1 MVVTEGTGPLLPLPL
16 VTTENLDFPNTPI
29 QDQPDS
35 AQCWR
40 STGVSCRPGWPPL
53 TVCCLFPQIS
63 ALQQGYN
70 QVLCQTLS
78 ERKLEIT
85 SLKHEAENLRREA
98 AITSGEALLH
108 SGPRAS
114 VLPPQTSPVNQ
125 HTCALDLGAASGIT
139 RVGALEF
146 SLSGG
151 FLPPSSEGR
160 AR

>member
-1 MVVTEGTGPLLPLPL
+1 M
-16 VTTENLDFPNTPI
+16 
-29 QDQPDS
+29 
-35 AQCWR
+35 
-40 STGVSCRPGWPPL
+40 SCRPGWPPL
-53 TVCCLFPQIS
+53 TVCCLLPQIS

-78 ERKLEIT
+78 ERNLEIT

-114 VLPPQTSPVNQ
+114 ALPLQTSPVNQ
-125 HTCALDLGAASGIT
+125 HTCARELGAASGIT

-160 AR
+160 AW